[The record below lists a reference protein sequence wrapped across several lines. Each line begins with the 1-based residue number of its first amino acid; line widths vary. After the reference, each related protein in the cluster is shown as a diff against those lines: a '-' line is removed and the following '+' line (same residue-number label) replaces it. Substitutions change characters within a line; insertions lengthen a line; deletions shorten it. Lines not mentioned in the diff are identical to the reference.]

1 MKRRARAGRPNQK
14 GIAAVEFA
22 LVLPVLILLIAF
34 TQFFGRMFWNYTVAL
49 KAAHDAAT
57 IVAMA
62 SNSEI
67 ATMKSDSG
75 EIEISKIARQVAQS
89 ELAALNT
96 NNVSPATIDI
106 TCDAGTCRG
115 DAVPT
120 DIVVM
125 VKMKM
130 VDFVL
135 PFYTN
140 EVAGPEGMSIHA
152 EVRVK
157 YVGS

>member
-1 MKRRARAGRPNQK
+1 MKRRTGEGRRNQK

-34 TQFFGRMFWNYTVAL
+34 TQFFGRMFWHYTVAL

-67 ATMKSDSG
+67 ATMKSDLG

-89 ELAALNT
+89 ELAALNP
-96 NNVSPATIDI
+96 NNGSPATVDI
-106 TCDAGTCRG
+106 SCDALTCRG

-120 DIVVM
+120 DIVVA
-125 VKMKM
+125 VKMTL
-130 VDFVL
+130 VDFIL
-135 PFYTN
+135 PFYTT
-140 EVAGPEGMSIHA
+140 EVTGPEPMTIRA